1 MPTLAI
7 VSPDDRPVFEATFP
21 QAFAGKHVVVEQLV
35 LHSSLDMVDEK
46 VCFLLWPYQYSSYHC
61 VESTSELTSWLL
73 NLTTTQCYQDVG
85 YERYVSESR

>member
-46 VCFLLWPYQYSSYHC
+46 VRFSLRFRMHLHRISVLQG
-61 VESTSELTSWLL
+61 
-73 NLTTTQCYQDVG
+73 N
-85 YERYVSESR
+85 

>member
-7 VSPDDRPVFEATFP
+7 VSPNDRPVFEATFP

-46 VCFLLWPYQYSSYHC
+46 VRFRARTVPMLFLLPSLC
-61 VESTSELTSWLL
+61 LEL
-73 NLTTTQCYQDVG
+73 LTLEFMTPTCMP
-85 YERYVSESR
+85 S